1 MNVLL
6 IHDHAHPAGGS
17 ELDVAVLR
25 DGLRAR
31 GHVTRLFASRAGGA
45 GDADA
50 STVGTTGRGRGLL
63 QSANPWAARDLAAE
77 LRAHRPDV
85 VHLSMFQTQLSPLI
99 LRRLRGVPVVLR
111 AEWYRLVCP
120 TGHKLLPSGAPCE
133 QRWGAGCA
141 ATGCLAAQDV
151 VPVIGALFATHRWLD
166 AVELCSACSE
176 HVAAELRAGGLT
188 DIPIEVETPGV
199 PSRAARPPLVPPRE
213 IAIVGR
219 LVAEKGPEDAL
230 EAFGMLARRH
240 PDARLVVV
248 GGGPLDTTLTQRAR
262 APGLG
267 DRVELT
273 GRLGRREADARVER
287 SWVQVVPSR
296 WPEPF
301 GLVAAE
307 AMMRGTALIVSDSG
321 GLREIAS
328 PQSGAIRVP
337 PSNPARL
344 AAAIDH
350 VLSDVKVAE
359 RLGALGRREAL
370 RRFTLGRWIDQV
382 EDQLVRTAAAGPRA
396 APVARAT
403 SSPR

>member
-1 MNVLL
+1 MKVLL

-31 GHVTRLFASRAGGA
+31 GHLTRLFASRAGGA

-63 QSANPWAARDLAAE
+63 QSANPWAARDLAGE
-77 LRAHRPDV
+77 LRAHPPDV

-99 LRRLRGVPVVLR
+99 LRRLREVPVVMR

-120 TGHKLLPSGAPCE
+120 TGHKLLPAGAPCQ

-151 VPVIGALFATHRWLD
+151 VPVIAALYATHRWLD
-166 AVELCSACSE
+166 AVGLCSACSE
-176 HVAAELRAGGLT
+176 HVAGELRAGGLT

-199 PSRAARPPLVPPRE
+199 PSRAARPPLSAPPE
-213 IAIVGR
+213 IAMVGR
-219 LVAEKGPEDAL
+219 LVAEKGPEDLL
-230 EAFGMLARRH
+230 EAFAMLAPRH
-240 PDARLVVV
+240 PDARLVIV
-248 GGGPLDTTLTQRAR
+248 GGGPLEATLKRRAG
-262 APGLG
+262 ALGIG

-296 WPEPF
+296 WAEPF

-328 PQSGAIRVP
+328 PESGAIRVP
-337 PSNPARL
+337 PRDPARL
-344 AAAIDH
+344 AAAIDR
-350 VLSDVKVAE
+350 VLCDVAAAE
-359 RLGALGRREAL
+359 RLGALGRRDAL
-370 RRFTLGRWIDQV
+370 RRFTLERWVAQV

-396 APVARAT
+396 APAARAT
-403 SSPR
+403 SGPR